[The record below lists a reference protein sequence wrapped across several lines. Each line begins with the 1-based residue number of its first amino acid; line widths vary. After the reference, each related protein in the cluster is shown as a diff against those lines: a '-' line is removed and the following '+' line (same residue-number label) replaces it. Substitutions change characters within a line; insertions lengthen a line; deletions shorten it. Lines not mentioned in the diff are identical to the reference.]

1 MPPLRKTAPLNVLS
15 STLSLLNAAESPIE
29 KAAPVMVPEFAMVRV
44 PALNISMPVFAVITP
59 KLLMVALLDATILIV
74 AAYLSVRADGDG
86 RDGGIAGGEE
96 DADAIF
102 REDRS
107 VDGDSQA
114 PVLASNAPKAD
125 APVAI
130 R

>member
-1 MPPLRKTAPLNVLS
+1 LN
-15 STLSLLNAAESPIE
+15 
-29 KAAPVMVPEFAMVRV
+29 VPEFYLVVADAAGVADRESRACDGARVRDG
-44 PALNISMPVFAVITP
+44 ARAGIEYF
-59 KLLMVALLDATILIV
+59 DAGVRPRDHAEIVDGRAAGRDDTIV